1 MRRGE
6 GLCRGSRIIGF
17 LDSYQGFFFK
27 SRDIVGFGMDFFGAI
42 FYAMGISKFL
52 IGDKLSEK
60 EREKDWERERGGKRG
75 KEREKERERADP
87 WSNNSTYI
95 CMYMYFEFHITTFP
109 RIRSRYLW
117 TQLNILCVDIHC
129 YCFSRIVD
137 MINQSMILLFV
148 WLLLFRINKNN
159 KC

>member
-60 EREKDWERERGGKRG
+60 EREKDWERERERG
-75 KEREKERERADP
+75 EGEKEGERERERRRERGRIP
-87 WSNNSTYI
+87 GSIIRLIFVCTCILNFTSLLS
-95 CMYMYFEFHITTFP
+95 FEFDQDIYEHSWIICVLTFMV
-109 RIRSRYLW
+109 IVSLALW
-117 TQLNILCVDIHC
+117 T
-129 YCFSRIVD
+129 
-137 MINQSMILLFV
+137 
-148 WLLLFRINKNN
+148 W
-159 KC
+159 